1 MSETALSLHAPLSF
15 RRGPAMP
22 NRMALAPLTNLQS
35 NDDGTISDD
44 EFAWLVKRADGG
56 FGMVMTCAASTHA
69 LGKGF
74 PRQLGIHD
82 DGHIPGLA
90 RLATALRQAGGLSS
104 VQLQHSGGRAPREL
118 IPGQPVGA
126 IDDAK
131 RGVRALSTG
140 EVEQAIEDFVLAGLR
155 AERAGFDGVEV
166 HGAHGYLLCQLLDT
180 HNVRADRYGGSAE
193 NRARMIRE
201 VIAGLRARTRA
212 DFQIGVRL
220 SPERYGMDLGEI
232 RALSARLLGE
242 GQIDYLDISCWDTFK
257 QPEDPAWQGRALM
270 DWFTD
275 LDRHG
280 TRLGVAGKLT
290 TAQNARECLTR
301 GADFVLIG
309 RGAILHH
316 DFARRIADEDFASA
330 PLPISRAHLA
340 AEGLGRDFIDYMAT
354 WPGFVAEDAA

>member
-1 MSETALSLHAPLSF
+1 MSETTLSLHAPLSF

-22 NRMALAPLTNLQS
+22 NRMVLAPLTNLQS
-35 NDDGTISDD
+35 HDDGTISDD
-44 EFAWLVKRADGG
+44 EFAWLMKRADGG

-90 RLATALRQAGGLSS
+90 RLATALRQAGALSS
-104 VQLQHSGGRAPREL
+104 VQLQHSGGRAPPEL

-140 EVEQAIEDFVLAGLR
+140 EVEQAIEDVILAGLR

-166 HGAHGYLLCQLLDT
+166 HGAHGYLLCQFLDT
-180 HNVRADRYGGSAE
+180 HNVRADRYGGSAD
-193 NRARMIRE
+193 NRARMILE
-201 VIAGLRARTRA
+201 VIAGLRARTRP

-232 RALSARLLGE
+232 RALSARLLRE

-257 QPEDPAWQGRALM
+257 QPEDPAWHGRALM

-290 TAQNARECLTR
+290 TAHNARQCLTQ

-316 DFARRIADEDFASA
+316 DFARRVEDADFASA
-330 PLPISRAHLA
+330 ALPISRTHLA

-354 WPGFVAEDAA
+354 WPGFVAEEAA

>member
-1 MSETALSLHAPLSF
+1 MSETAPLLHAPLSF

-35 NDDGTISDD
+35 HNDGRISDD
-44 EFAWLVKRADGG
+44 EFAFLVKRAAGG

-74 PRQLGIHD
+74 PRQLGVHD
-82 DGHIPGLA
+82 DAHLPGLE
-90 RLATALRQAGGLSS
+90 RLATALRQAGVLSS

-140 EVEQAIEDFVLAGLR
+140 EVEQAIEDFILAGLR

-166 HGAHGYLLCQLLDT
+166 HGAHGYLLCQFLDT
-180 HNVRADRYGGSAE
+180 HNDRTDRYGGSAE
-193 NRARMIRE
+193 NRARMILE
-201 VIAGLRARTRA
+201 VIAGLRARTRP

-232 RALSARLLGE
+232 RALSARLLREGE
-242 GQIDYLDISCWDTFK
+242 IDYLDISCWDTFK
-257 QPEDPAWQGRALM
+257 QPEDAAWDGRALM

-290 TAQNARECLTR
+290 TGRNARECLAR

-316 DFARRIADEDFASA
+316 DFPQRVEGENFASA
-330 PLPISRAHLA
+330 ALPISRAHLA

-354 WPGFVAEDAA
+354 WPGFVAEEAA

>member
-90 RLATALRQAGGLSS
+90 RLATALRQAGALSS

-140 EVEQAIEDFVLAGLR
+140 EVEQAIEDFVRAGLR

-166 HGAHGYLLCQLLDT
+166 HGAHGYLLCQFLDT
-180 HNVRADRYGGSAE
+180 HNARTDRYGGSAE
-193 NRARMIRE
+193 NRARMILE
-201 VIAGLRARTRA
+201 VIAGRFR
-212 DFQIGVRL
+212 
-220 SPERYGMDLGEI
+220 
-232 RALSARLLGE
+232 
-242 GQIDYLDISCWDTFK
+242 
-257 QPEDPAWQGRALM
+257 
-270 DWFTD
+270 
-275 LDRHG
+275 
-280 TRLGVAGKLT
+280 
-290 TAQNARECLTR
+290 
-301 GADFVLIG
+301 
-309 RGAILHH
+309 
-316 DFARRIADEDFASA
+316 
-330 PLPISRAHLA
+330 
-340 AEGLGRDFIDYMAT
+340 
-354 WPGFVAEDAA
+354 